1 VERYG
6 LLIAVAHDIAV
17 DSHFVTFGFGSLQTS
32 LFVIGDPEFGTIGV
46 GAPGVLGF

>member
-1 VERYG
+1 LVISIG
-6 LLIAVAHDIAV
+6 HDISPDDHV
-17 DSHFVTFGFGSLQTS
+17 MTIGVGSLQTS